1 MDTMVAASPVPEIR
15 SVAVKSVL
23 SRSGISGIDYS
34 LNPYLGCLFGCRYC
48 YADFV
53 ARYRGRT
60 EPWGAF
66 VDIKS
71 NAPEVL
77 RRELGRRAPGR
88 VSLSLVTDPYQGVER
103 EARITRRCLEALAEA
118 PAFAVSILTR
128 SPLVTRD
135 ADLFSRMPD
144 VEVGMSVPTGDDAIR
159 RITEPRAPAIEARL
173 AALRRLKAAGV
184 RTYAFVGPLL
194 PMDPRDL
201 ARRLL
206 GAVDWVLLDRLNY
219 SWKIRDLLR
228 RPGWSRVLAPDW
240 LAEVRGAFAEE
251 LEPAGVAC
259 HYVGH
264 EAPPAGA
271 GGGRR

>member
-34 LNPYLGCLFGCRYC
+34 LNPYIGCLFGCRYC

-184 RTYAFVGPLL
+184 RTYAFVGPML

-251 LEPAGVAC
+251 LAPAGIAC
-259 HYVGH
+259 HYVGR
-264 EAPPAGA
+264 EAPSAGA
-271 GGGRR
+271 EGGRR

>member
-1 MDTMVAASPVPEIR
+1 MAATPPSLRIR
-15 SVAVKSVL
+15 SVEAKSVL

-34 LNPYLGCLFGCRYC
+34 LNPYLGCQFGCRYC

-60 EPWGAF
+60 ERWGAF
-66 VDIKS
+66 VDIKA
-71 NAPEVL
+71 NAPDVL
-77 RRELGRRAPGR
+77 RRELGRRSPGC

-118 PAFAVSILTR
+118 PAFTVSILTR
-128 SPLVTRD
+128 SPLVLRD
-135 ADLFSRMPD
+135 LDLFGRLRGL
-144 VEVGMSVPTGDDAIR
+144 EVGLSVPTGDDAVR
-159 RITEPRAPAIEARL
+159 RVTEPRAPAIEARL

-201 ARRLL
+201 ARRLI

-219 SWKIRDLLR
+219 AWKIRDLLA
-228 RPGWSRVLAPDW
+228 RPGWDRVLSPGW
-240 LAEVRGAFAEE
+240 IAEARGVFEEE
-251 LEPAGVAC
+251 LGPAGVAC
-259 HYVGH
+259 RYVGR
-264 EAPPAGA
+264 EAPAAGA
-271 GGGRR
+271 PGRRP

>member
-1 MDTMVAASPVPEIR
+1 MDTMAAASPLPEIR
-15 SVAVKSVL
+15 SVTVKSVL

-60 EPWGAF
+60 EPWGTF

-103 EARITRRCLEALAEA
+103 EARITRRCLETLAEA
-118 PAFAVSILTR
+118 PAFTVSILTR

-135 ADLFSRMPD
+135 ADLFGRMPD
-144 VEVGMSVPTGDDAIR
+144 IEVGMSVPTGDDAIR

-219 SWKIRDLLR
+219 SWKIRDLLQ
-228 RPGWSRVLAPDW
+228 RPGWSRVLASDW

-259 HYVGH
+259 HYVGR